1 MMAGKWGCSSVSL
14 VEPRVVEAVLPVAAA
29 AAADAPVDGGG
40 DPVPPQVHG
49 GQQPRPAPGSR
60 VVVLPA
66 PRYIAN
72 KLTR

>member
-1 MMAGKWGCSSVSL
+1 MAGKWGCSSVSL
-14 VEPRVVEAVLPVAAA
+14 VEPRVVEAVFPLA

-49 GQQPRPAPGSR
+49 GQQPGAAPGSR

-66 PRYIAN
+66 PRYIA
-72 KLTR
+72 KLAR